1 MTVSKEIN
9 SLTKG
14 FQKFLKTLV
23 ASSTTSVKTKKG
35 TKAKAKVVKVKAKRT
50 KKVAGEVGGPGRPS
64 GGLKEK
70 LVDIIKDGPMTEQDI
85 AKKLLSDKEKYG
97 WNENES
103 TLYQTLRKC
112 VKEKLLVEGDDRD
125 RKTKT
130 YQVA

>member
-14 FQKFLKTLV
+14 FQKFLKTLA
-23 ASSTTSVKTKKG
+23 ASSTTSVKTKNA
-35 TKAKAKVVKVKAKRT
+35 TKAKAKVVKVKAKR
-50 KKVAGEVGGPGRPS
+50 KKRTTGEVGGPGRPS

-70 LVDIIKDGPMTEQDI
+70 LVDIVKDGPMTEQDI

-112 VKEKLLVEGDDRD
+112 VKEKLLVEGEDRD